1 MGIPAIVA
9 IYKGKWW
16 WIGGFQ
22 FQHISSKILH
32 HGIHF
37 DQAVSKS
44 ALANSSTQRSAWH
57 AWLQIKWSWQLFA
70 MQGLD
75 FDWQMLAICVLQ
87 LGPSCQ
93 NRHSSPIG
101 PFLIGSYIISGV
113 GWSDHHHPS
122 PNYSGRLL
130 DISSYV
136 PSMIHAL
143 IVAITSPQDRRCPGC
158 SQPVATRF
166 AKEPVRQHTTSAAND
181 ILDLHWFGSQSSKT
195 DGAIGALIII

>member
-22 FQHISSKILH
+22 HISSILH

-70 MQGLD
+70 VG
-75 FDWQMLAICVLQ
+75 WQMLVICVLR

-93 NRHSSPIG
+93 NRHGSPIG
-101 PFLIGSYIISGV
+101 PFLIGHISYQGLDGLTITIHHLIIPADSLV
-113 GWSDHHHPS
+113 SHLTCHPWFMHS
-122 PNYSGRLL
+122 SLL
-130 DISSYV
+130 S
-136 PSMIHAL
+136 
-143 IVAITSPQDRRCPGC
+143 
-158 SQPVATRF
+158 
-166 AKEPVRQHTTSAAND
+166 
-181 ILDLHWFGSQSSKT
+181 LHLKI
-195 DGAIGALIII
+195 DGALAVHNLWRRDL